1 MIILSFKTYKE
12 STGDNAVK
20 LCQIVK
26 KVIEK
31 TKAKIIPAVQAT
43 DIYRIKKEV
52 DIEVWAQHVDPIDP
66 GRHMG
71 WISPYA
77 LKQAGATG
85 VIINHSEHKIEKKLI
100 KITLDKAKKYDLKTI
115 LISHDF
121 ETAKE
126 FDQYETDFLGYE
138 NEEFIASGVS
148 LLTKEKEKIS
158 DVIKYLKHPVIIGAG
173 ISTKNDVKEAI
184 KLGAKGVIL
193 ASAFVLAQDPEKI
206 LLEMAEI
213 FNS

>member
-1 MIILSFKTYKE
+1 
-12 STGDNAVK
+12 
-20 LCQIVK
+20 
-26 KVIEK
+26 
-31 TKAKIIPAVQAT
+31 
-43 DIYRIKKEV
+43 
-52 DIEVWAQHVDPIDP
+52 
-66 GRHMG
+66 MG

>member
-12 STGDNAVK
+12 STGDNALK

-126 FDQYETDFLGYE
+126 FDQYEIDFLGYE

-148 LLTKEKEKIS
+148 LLTKEKDKIS
-158 DVIKYLKHPVIIGAG
+158 DVIKYLKHPLIIGAG

-193 ASAFVLAQDPEKI
+193 SSAFVLAQDPEKI
-206 LLEMAEI
+206 LLEMAEV